1 MFGKKSVEAPANFE
15 KVDTL
20 IGKDT
25 HFQGVITATGTVRI
39 DGSYQGEIKTKGDL
53 VIGESGRVEAHVEGR
68 NVLVG
73 GYLKGNIIASGKVDI
88 SPTGKVF
95 GDMKVKNLIIEEGAV
110 FKGNC
115 LMEKEEEKIL
125 AKDSAAK

>member
-1 MFGKKSVEAPANFE
+1 MFGKKPVETPANFE

-39 DGSYQGEIKTKGDL
+39 DGSFQGEIKTKGDL

-73 GYLKGNIIASGKVDI
+73 GYLKGNIVASGKVDL
-88 SPTGKVF
+88 SPSGKVF

-115 LMEKEEEKIL
+115 LMEKEEEKNVS
-125 AKDSAAK
+125 KDTAAK